1 MKYSS
6 DTIKE
11 VRDYSLA
18 QGTSYALGEIQ
29 DILTALEATSEQK
42 ALRAMEK
49 ELIQAR
55 LEVIRL
61 RESVKDWIHD
71 TSREA
76 ARAGK

>member
-1 MKYSS
+1 MKPETVDEIFRRCDCAILRS
-6 DTIKE
+6 DIRL
-11 VRDYSLA
+11 VLR
-18 QGTSYALGEIQ
+18 
-29 DILTALEATSEQK
+29 ALEATTEQK

-71 TSREA
+71 TSQEA